1 MWQCWLKNVC
11 GMGEIRLLTNDLRWS
26 LSQDIT
32 GFPALTSSQSCE
44 CVNMFL
50 CWPSVLVRFS
60 FEILRSCV
68 TSERVLI
75 SKFCYSSNERSDS
88 KPPSFVVLHRNSGQL
103 LFCVQVEDPEE
114 LCLCVCV
121 CVSAL
126 VYTSVA
132 MKHFFPSH
140 ATPLSQPLSHS
151 LVLFSKD
158 FSVARACDPAVF
170 PSRAR
175 SQTHTPFF
183 INISLLLSALLFP
196 LSAMFYLPVSYSGT
210 VSFSPTLSVSTP
222 PIPAWHTVSK
232 LVCKY
237 LS

>member
-11 GMGEIRLLTNDLRWS
+11 GMGEIRLLTNDLHWS
-26 LSQDIT
+26 LSQDST

-68 TSERVLI
+68 TSEPVLI

-114 LCLCVCV
+114 LCLCLCV
-121 CVSAL
+121 CLCECTCVHERGNEALLSLPRNTPVSTPLPLISPFQQGFLCCACL
-126 VYTSVA
+126 WSCCVSLSSTLPNSHTILY
-132 MKHFFPSH
+132 KHFFVTLC
-140 ATPLSQPLSHS
+140 TPLPSVCHVLSPCVILRDCFFLSHS
-151 LVLFSKD
+151 L
-158 FSVARACDPAVF
+158 R
-170 PSRAR
+170 
-175 SQTHTPFF
+175 
-183 INISLLLSALLFP
+183 
-196 LSAMFYLPVSYSGT
+196 
-210 VSFSPTLSVSTP
+210 
-222 PIPAWHTVSK
+222 
-232 LVCKY
+232 
-237 LS
+237 